1 MGGGAIIPVKK
12 KTAFAWAAAA
22 AARLA
27 GLLRQLDAAED
38 TGTARQV
45 RQAKKEGLI
54 DQFIYASVSA
64 SYLVALMDT
73 L

>member
-1 MGGGAIIPVKK
+1 MIPAKM

-27 GLLRQLDAAED
+27 GLLRQLDDAED
-38 TGTARQV
+38 TETARQV

>member
-1 MGGGAIIPVKK
+1 MIPVKM
-12 KTAFAWAAAA
+12 KTAFTWAAAA

-27 GLLRQLDAAED
+27 ELLRQLDAAED

-54 DQFIYASVSA
+54 DQFIYASISA

>member
-1 MGGGAIIPVKK
+1 MIPVKK

-27 GLLRQLDAAED
+27 ELLRQLDDAED
-38 TGTARQV
+38 TETARQV

-54 DQFIYASVSA
+54 DQFIYASISA

>member
-1 MGGGAIIPVKK
+1 MIPVKK

-27 GLLRQLDAAED
+27 GLLRQLDAAEN

-64 SYLVALMDT
+64 NYLVALMDT